1 MIKEVNGSTT
11 KLKSSTIVMNDKNQ
25 TLDVVFNE
33 METTVADNLSSAK
46 LYADGKLSDAQKY
59 ALEQA
64 NSALSSAKSY
74 ADSAVDNIEVGG
86 RNLILNSAFKKSR
99 KEWTDWGN
107 PTTREIISSN
117 GKMWAHIVGNK
128 QIIKDLTNGL
138 QREVLKREIISLLV
152 RELKAVQRIR
162 NLVLGFIG

>member
-1 MIKEVNGSTT
+1 MIRIK
-11 KLKSSTIVMNDKNQ
+11 

-86 RNLILNSAFKKSR
+86 RNF
-99 KEWTDWGN
+99 
-107 PTTREIISSN
+107 ISS
-117 GKMWAHIVGNK
+117 KKYHTRLFVYRW
-128 QIIKDLTNGL
+128 
-138 QREVLKREIISLLV
+138 
-152 RELKAVQRIR
+152 
-162 NLVLGFIG
+162 

>member
-1 MIKEVNGSTT
+1 
-11 KLKSSTIVMNDKNQ
+11 MNDKNQ

-86 RNLILNSAFKKSR
+86 RNLLTGVSSYTKDGFKSR
-99 KEWTDWGN
+99 WVDC
-107 PTTREIISSN
+107 IS
-117 GKMWAHIVGNK
+117 KYYY
-128 QIIKDLTNGL
+128 LYRT
-138 QREVLKREIISLLV
+138 
-152 RELKAVQRIR
+152 
-162 NLVLGFIG
+162 